1 MRGDFRLKERYKKT
15 CNLILGGRRF
25 SLVSDYKD
33 MGPRSLLVDFLD
45 DVADHLLIDNE
56 SLKVPVIYD
65 PNISRAGDVSRRWN
79 ALFDEWYMLLDDE
92 LEVLLFTL
100 NNDGYDA
107 LVGLGPGST
116 PAGDDFLTGMHIG
129 LRWMGHNF
137 KNVISFQNLESRTT
151 WFSSC
156 MLYDAANGLTW
167 YRSKKLLQALSRGA
181 DGEVEDALNE
191 LMSTGHTSGRA
202 WISGFFHAVSVCNS
216 SS

>member
-1 MRGDFRLKERYKKT
+1 
-15 CNLILGGRRF
+15 
-25 SLVSDYKD
+25 
-33 MGPRSLLVDFLD
+33 MGPRSLLVDLLD
-45 DVADHLLIDNE
+45 DVADHLLIDSEN
-56 SLKVPVIYD
+56 LKVPVIYD
-65 PNISRAGDVSRRWN
+65 PNIPQANSIPRRWN
-79 ALFDEWYMLLDDE
+79 ALFGEWYMLLDDE

-116 PAGDDFLTGMHIG
+116 PAGDDFLTGMHIA
-129 LRWMGHNF
+129 LRWMGRSF
-137 KNVISFQNLESRTT
+137 ENVISFRNLESRTT

-156 MLYDAANGLTW
+156 MLHDAAFGLTW
-167 YRSKKLLQALSRGA
+167 YRSKKLLEALSKKA
-181 DGEVEDALNE
+181 DDEVEDALNE